1 MDTVTAI
8 SERRLEALPDP
19 LRAPAATKMLTVT
32 ATYLLS
38 EEGARHRSS
47 MAVTAK
53 QCNSS
58 RCRCQANRLHLV
70 SVDAHGVARLKLRPR
85 YQLDGDNGIV
95 RIDTAPTY
103 DKSPDVEELFREAA
117 RNHQLEGAY
126 RAERHTAKIKRRE
139 ADQDRRANVAKAFLA
154 DPTRRALAHPTPSPK
169 RCLVE
174 TEDGRIFFDANA
186 DPAPAKDVP
195 AEAHR
200 RFRDDLRVT
209 REQNL
214 KTRAEQMAQH
224 EEKKK
229 FAADWIAAHGTPDQ
243 QVRQAA
249 GVLSIEEAI
258 DAMTDYA
265 FGPLADRPRYVPDG
279 VSRIQEALNGRM
291 PAGSEATVSAADVA
305 VSSTNAETM
314 TAAQWA
320 AITEIRRHFA
330 GCDRGASPSQRF
342 VEEGSNDCCAVLRH
356 PRHPA
361 RRSIHGAARVRRRP
375 KARAVAVRQMRR
387 DIRQRASVSVDT
399 RGVHATWPPEHLFS
413 LTR

>member
-8 SERRLEALPDP
+8 SERRLEALPEP
-19 LRAPAATKMLTVT
+19 LRATAATRMLTVT

-38 EEGARHRSS
+38 EEGRKASLLDGGDGK
-47 MAVTAK
+47 AV
-53 QCNSS
+53 QQISL
-58 RCRCQANRLHLV
+58 QVPANRLHLV

-117 RNHQLEGAY
+117 RNHQLEAAY

-214 KTRAEQMAQH
+214 KTRAGQMAQH

-258 DAMTDYA
+258 DAMNDYA

-291 PAGSEATVSAADVA
+291 LAGGEAIVSAGDVA
-305 VSSTNAETM
+305 ISSTNAETM

-320 AITEIRRHFA
+320 AITEIHAILPDATVVLRLHSVSWKKDRTITVPRFGILVTQRVGPFTVRREFE
-330 GCDRGASPSQRF
+330 DSQRR
-342 VEEGSNDCCAVLRH
+342 EL
-356 PRHPA
+356 P
-361 RRSIHGAARVRRRP
+361 
-375 KARAVAVRQMRR
+375 Q
-387 DIRQRASVSVDT
+387 
-399 RGVHATWPPEHLFS
+399 
-413 LTR
+413 

>member
-1 MDTVTAI
+1 MKPTRIGGRT
-8 SERRLEALPDP
+8 
-19 LRAPAATKMLTVT
+19 LR
-32 ATYLLS
+32 
-38 EEGARHRSS
+38 
-47 MAVTAK
+47 
-53 QCNSS
+53 
-58 RCRCQANRLHLV
+58 
-70 SVDAHGVARLKLRPR
+70 
-85 YQLDGDNGIV
+85 
-95 RIDTAPTY
+95 
-103 DKSPDVEELFREAA
+103 
-117 RNHQLEGAY
+117 
-126 RAERHTAKIKRRE
+126 
-139 ADQDRRANVAKAFLA
+139 KAFLA

-214 KTRAEQMAQH
+214 KTRAEQLAQH

-279 VSRIQEALNGRM
+279 VSRIQEALKGRI
-291 PAGSEATVSAADVA
+291 AG
-305 VSSTNAETM
+305 
-314 TAAQWA
+314 
-320 AITEIRRHFA
+320 
-330 GCDRGASPSQRF
+330 
-342 VEEGSNDCCAVLRH
+342 
-356 PRHPA
+356 
-361 RRSIHGAARVRRRP
+361 
-375 KARAVAVRQMRR
+375 
-387 DIRQRASVSVDT
+387 RQRNDGFCGR
-399 RGVHATWPPEHLFS
+399 RGSLEHQRGNDDGS
-413 LTR
+413 AVGSHH

>member
-1 MDTVTAI
+1 SLQV
-8 SERRLEALPDP
+8 P
-19 LRAPAATKMLTVT
+19 
-32 ATYLLS
+32 
-38 EEGARHRSS
+38 
-47 MAVTAK
+47 
-53 QCNSS
+53 
-58 RCRCQANRLHLV
+58 ANRLHLV

-85 YQLDGDNGIV
+85 YLLDGDNGIV

-103 DKSPDVEELFREAA
+103 DTSPDVEELFREAA

-258 DAMTDYA
+258 EAMNDYA

-291 PAGSEATVSAADVA
+291 PAGGEATVSAADVA

-320 AITEIRRHFA
+320 AITEIHA
-330 GCDRGASPSQRF
+330 ILPDAT
-342 VEEGSNDCCAVLRH
+342 VVLRLH
-356 PRHPA
+356 SVSWKKDRTITVPRFGILVTQRVGPFT
-361 RRSIHGAARVRRRP
+361 VRREFEDG
-375 KARAVAVRQMRR
+375 QRR
-387 DIRQRASVSVDT
+387 ELSQ
-399 RGVHATWPPEHLFS
+399 
-413 LTR
+413 